1 MLKKEEVYLNITT
14 EEQRKE
20 LLSVLQEAKERIY
33 KGSGL
38 LDYRFN
44 GFIYFY
50 DTKWMVTYHSNYKT
64 LITIQQLREMLNVYK
79 FKVGDTVRILS
90 LPDDFKIFEL
100 EGCIGEVGMIT
111 KIYNDGYLIIDNNKW
126 EVSFRPENLELVT
139 EAAQTVTRKA
149 LAEIYPNV
157 CEDWQSRIDA
167 ILSTNKFGDE
177 FEVNDSFVELAYNE
191 QLSDVQAEW
200 LSKHLPK
207 AKKMVTKEVVVYSN
221 VYKDGRFGAIHLTVT
236 DALLYVCGGVLA
248 KGVKF
253 TGTYQIEE

>member
-14 EEQRKE
+14 AEQRKE
-20 LLSVLQEAKERIY
+20 LIAVLREAKEPIY
-33 KGSGL
+33 QGSRL
-38 LDYRFN
+38 LDCGFN

-64 LITIQQLREMLNVYK
+64 LITIQQLREMLNVNK
-79 FKVGDTVRILS
+79 FKVGDTVRIINDS
-90 LPDDFKIFEL
+90 
-100 EGCIGEVGMIT
+100 EGGHRLGTVGVVES
-111 KIYNDGYLIIDNNKW
+111 YSNLGNDYCVMYDN
-126 EVSFRPENLELVT
+126 SCRYHSAENLELVIKT
-139 EAAQTVTRKA
+139 FQTVTRKA

-157 CEDWQSRIDA
+157 CEHWQKRIDL
-167 ILSTNKFGDE
+167 ILSTDKFGDE
-177 FEVNDSFVELAYNE
+177 FEVSNNLVELAYNE

-236 DALLYVCGGVLA
+236 DALLYVCGDVLA